1 VKPTIRNL
9 AQTAL
14 AVARI
19 SRNAS
24 GAACCRLEV
33 ACVSYWEWAKL
44 ISLSV
49 AISIAITAVAGAGLW
64 WIMK

>member
-19 SRNAS
+19 SRNTS
-24 GAACCRLEV
+24 GAACSRPEI

-64 WIMK
+64 WIIK